1 MMKPIAVLGTDGAI
15 GGSFTRSTEAAFAAT
30 GANTGNLAFQY
41 AAFQRVIGDDR
52 FTVPFAFDVDAVRDR
67 ARLICIPAANFLYSG
82 FDLGD
87 LAKRLEAAG
96 LPLMVLG
103 LGAQAF
109 RSIGEVQLKPGTE
122 RLLHLF
128 RERCARIML
137 RGSYTA
143 AVLERYGVQ
152 NFEVLGCPSNFINPD
167 PQLGASIAERLRTRP
182 LQAVALAPTFY
193 SYNAKGER
201 ALLDEFGE
209 ERVTQLIAQD
219 PLAAVMLARRE
230 TDAPEV
236 VAWLEEK
243 AGLLTE
249 MTKAERDLWGR
260 RLRGY
265 FSAEAWLEAYQ
276 GVDAVLGTRIH
287 GAALG
292 WQAGRSALV
301 ISFDLR
307 TEELATTMGL
317 PLIKAAALAPGKAET
332 ALRDGVEACAPLY
345 DARRMELAGRLV
357 SLLGE
362 HGVTPGPVLRNLAAG
377 EAALLPLEASAGAA
391 PAAPKPAFWG
401 FLEQYNRRRIAGWV
415 ASSGPAA
422 PRLTVRLDGKE
433 LAAVT
438 PSTPRPDISGHAW
451 AFEVKI
457 PAEAKIPD
465 VAKVEVLFTDTGA
478 PLRNSPVVTSFAAQ
492 DESKVLRG
500 QGGYL
505 FLQNDSNGVLEQVQG
520 RRVLSGEELDLWE
533 RFLLG
538 VDRAATKNGVHVLY
552 LIAPNKECV
561 FAEALPPG
569 ILVSESRPVRQVQ
582 ALAARLDLQATRIIY
597 PLEAMRRAGREVA
610 TYPKGDSHWSDYGA
624 ALALNAI
631 YDAIG
636 LDTVAAGAS
645 PGPEAF
651 QVEYRNADLL
661 SKLGGVCVEEQ
672 PVLRRRP
679 AARVVQDNGVLNTG
693 RRRELRPATPPS
705 ASGHLLML
713 HDSFGE
719 WLIPPLA
726 ERFASTTAVW
736 NSNLAQ
742 GMLEQERPDV
752 LLFERAERFLVVPP
766 RFG

>member
-1 MMKPIAVLGTDGAI
+1 MKPIAVLGTNGTI

-52 FTVPFAFDVDAVRDR
+52 FTIPFAFDVDAIRDR

-82 FDLGD
+82 FDLGE
-87 LAKRLEAAG
+87 LANRLEATG

-109 RSIGEVQLKPGTE
+109 RSVGEVQLKPGTE

-152 NFEVLGCPSNFINPD
+152 NFEVLGCPSNFINPN
-167 PQLGASIAERLRTRP
+167 PRLGAMIAERLQTKP

-209 ERVTQLIAQD
+209 DRVTQLIAQD
-219 PLAAVMLARRE
+219 PLAAIMLARRE
-230 TDAPEV
+230 LDAPEV
-236 VAWLEEK
+236 TAWLDEK

-249 MTKAERDLWGR
+249 MNQAERSLWAS

-276 GVDAVLGTRIH
+276 AVDAVIGTRIH

-292 WQAGRSALV
+292 WQAGRAALV

-307 TEELATTMGL
+307 TEELAQTMGL
-317 PLIKAAALAPGKAET
+317 PFVKAAALAAGGAEA
-332 ALRDGVEACAPLY
+332 ALRAGTEACAPAY
-345 DARRMELAGRLV
+345 DARRVELAGRLV
-357 SLLGE
+357 RLLGE
-362 HGVTPGPVLRNLAAG
+362 HSVTPGPVLQSLAVG
-377 EAALLPLEASAGAA
+377 EAAALPNEAAAGSA
-391 PAAPKPAFWG
+391 PAALKPACWG

-415 ASSGPAA
+415 ASTSPAA
-422 PRLTVRLDGKE
+422 PRLTVRLDGQE
-433 LAAVT
+433 LATIT

-457 PAEAKIPD
+457 PADAKIPD

-478 PLRNSPVVTSFAAQ
+478 ALRNSPVVTSFAAQ
-492 DESKVLRG
+492 DETKVLRG

-520 RRVLSGEELDLWE
+520 KRPLTPGEHDLWE
-533 RFLLG
+533 RFFRE
-538 VDRAATKNGVHVLY
+538 VDAAAVSNGVRVLY

-561 FAEALPPG
+561 FAESLPPG
-569 ILVSESRPVRQVQ
+569 IRLSEERPVRQVQ
-582 ALAARLDLQATRIIY
+582 ALAARLDLRATRVIY
-597 PLEAMRRAGREVA
+597 PLEAMRRAGTEVA
-610 TYPKGDSHWSDYGA
+610 TYPKGDSHWSDFGA
-624 ALALNAI
+624 AVALEAL
-631 YDAIG
+631 YQAMD
-636 LDTVAAGAS
+636 LDPDTTGS
-645 PGPEAF
+645 PPKADAF

-679 AARVVQDNGVLNTG
+679 AARVVQDNGGLNTG
-693 RRRELRPATPPS
+693 RRRELRPVGRPADP
-705 ASGHLLML
+705 GRLLML

-719 WLIPPLA
+719 WLIPSLA

-736 NSNLAQ
+736 NASLAET
-742 GMLEQERPDV
+742 MLKQERPDV

>member
-1 MMKPIAVLGTDGAI
+1 MMKPIAVLGTDGTI
-15 GGSFTRSTEAAFAAT
+15 GSSFAKRTDAAFAAT

-41 AAFQRVIGDDR
+41 AAFHRVLGNERI
-52 FTVPFAFDVDAVRDR
+52 TVPFSFDPAIVRER
-67 ARLICIPAANFLYSG
+67 CRLICVPAANFLYSG
-82 FDLGD
+82 FDLGE
-87 LAKRLEAAG
+87 LADRLEATG

-109 RSIGEVQLKPGTE
+109 RSVSEVQLKPGTE

-152 NFEVLGCPSNFINPD
+152 NFEVLGCPSNFIHPNPH
-167 PQLGASIAERLRTRP
+167 LGASIAERFRTKP

-209 ERVTQLIAQD
+209 DRVTQLIAQD
-219 PLAAVMLARRE
+219 PLAAIMLARRE
-230 TDAPEV
+230 LDAPEV
-236 VAWLEEK
+236 AAWLDGK

-249 MTKAERDLWGR
+249 MNKAERDLWAG

-265 FSAEAWLEAYQ
+265 FSAEAWMEAYQ
-276 GVDAVLGTRIH
+276 AVDAVIGTRIH

-292 WQAGRSALV
+292 WQAGRAALV

-307 TEELATTMGL
+307 TEELAQTMGL
-317 PLIKAAALAPGKAET
+317 PFVKAAALAAGGAEAALKA
-332 ALRDGVEACAPLY
+332 GVEACAPVY
-345 DARRMELAGRLV
+345 DARRAELAGRLV
-357 SLLGE
+357 RLLGE
-362 HGVTPGPVLRNLAAG
+362 HGVTPGTVLQSLASG
-377 EAALLPLEASAGAA
+377 EAASLPTEASAGPA
-391 PAAPKPAFWG
+391 PSAPKPTSWG

-415 ASSGPAA
+415 ASSGPVA
-422 PRLTVRLDGKE
+422 PRITVRLDGQE
-433 LAAVT
+433 IGTVT

-457 PAEAKIPD
+457 PADAKVPD
-465 VAKVEVLFTDTGA
+465 VAKVEALFTDTGA
-478 PLRNSPVVTSFAAQ
+478 ALRNSPVVTSFAAQ
-492 DESKVLRG
+492 DETKVLRG

-520 RRVLSGEELDLWE
+520 RRTLLPGELDLWE
-533 RFLLG
+533 RFFRG
-538 VDRAATKNGVHVLY
+538 VDAAAVSHGVRVLY

-561 FAEALPPG
+561 FAEHLPDG
-569 ILVSESRPVRQVQ
+569 ISVSEGRPVRQVQ
-582 ALAARLDLQATRIIY
+582 ALAARLDLRATRVIY
-597 PLEAMRRAGREVA
+597 PLEAMRRAGTDVA

-624 ALALNAI
+624 SVALDAV
-631 YDAIG
+631 YEAIG
-636 LDTVAAGAS
+636 LDPNTAGPQ
-645 PGPEAF
+645 PGPDAF

-672 PVLRRRP
+672 PVLRQRP

-693 RRRELRPATPPS
+693 RRRELRPA
-705 ASGHLLML
+705 AQQAALGHLLML

-736 NSNLAQ
+736 NASLAQ
-742 GMLEQERPDV
+742 SMLEQERPDV

>member
-87 LAKRLEAAG
+87 LAKRLEATG

-109 RSIGEVQLKPGTE
+109 RSVNEVQLKPGTE

-152 NFEVLGCPSNFINPD
+152 NFEVLGCPSNFINPSSH
-167 PQLGASIAERLRTRP
+167 LGASIAERLRTKP
-182 LQAVALAPTFY
+182 FQAVALAPTFY

-209 ERVTQLIAQD
+209 DRVTHLIAQD
-219 PLAAVMLARRE
+219 PLAAIMLARRE
-230 TDAPEV
+230 IDAPEV
-236 VAWLEEK
+236 TTWLSEK

-249 MTKAERDLWGR
+249 MTKAERDLWVG

-276 GVDAVLGTRIH
+276 SVDAVIGTRIH

-307 TEELATTMGL
+307 TEELAATMGL
-317 PLIKAAALAPGKAET
+317 PLVKAAALAPGGAEA
-332 ALRDGVEACAPLY
+332 ALRAGVEACAPLY
-345 DARRMELAGRLV
+345 DARRMDLAGRLV
-357 SLLGE
+357 RLLGE
-362 HGVTPGPVLRNLAAG
+362 HGVTPGPVLRSLAAG
-377 EAALLPLEASAGAA
+377 ETASLPTEASAGAM
-391 PAAPKPAFWG
+391 PAALKPTSWG

-415 ASSGPAA
+415 ASSSPAA

-433 LAAVT
+433 LATVT
-438 PSTPRPDISGHAW
+438 PSTSRPDISGYAW

-457 PAEAKIPD
+457 PSDAKIPD
-465 VAKVEVLFTDTGA
+465 VAKVEVIFADTGA
-478 PLRNSPVVTSFAAQ
+478 PLRNSPVITSFAAQ
-492 DESKVLRG
+492 DETKVLRG

-505 FLQNDSNGVLEQVQG
+505 FLQNDSNAVLEQVQG
-520 RRVLSGEELDLWE
+520 RRILSAEELDLWE
-533 RFLLG
+533 HFFLG
-538 VDRAATKNGVHVLY
+538 VDAAAFKNGAHVLY

-561 FAEALPPG
+561 FAEALPSG
-569 ILVSESRPVRQVQ
+569 IAVSENRPVRQVQ
-582 ALAARLDLQATRIIY
+582 ALAARLDLRATRIIY
-597 PLEAMRRAGREVA
+597 PLEAMRRAKADVA

-624 ALALNAI
+624 SLALDAV
-631 YDAIG
+631 YEAIG
-636 LDTVAAGAS
+636 LDNLAAGSS
-645 PGPEAF
+645 PGPDAF

-679 AARVVQDNGVLNTG
+679 AARVVHDNGILNTG
-693 RRRELRPATPPS
+693 RRRELRPAARPA

-726 ERFASTTAVW
+726 ENFASTTAVW
-736 NSNLAQ
+736 NASLAES
-742 GMLEQERPDV
+742 MLEQEQPDV